1 MTKESIL
8 STINVW
14 ASERGL
20 HFTAEDLSTPPPLLL
35 AGVATAGVCL
45 TINSPESEEPRL
57 GIWIT
62 EDGGNCVMTSG
73 GDDEMTNSPLPE
85 FKDEKE
91 LTAKL
96 NSLLFQFQ
104 KDLVFVPA
112 LENWLGEKGIAFTS
126 VELQEFSGEAG
137 HQNVNSDDWFFVQ
150 FKTPAPQEYD
160 ITLGL
165 AGDGRGATFH
175 TNDEGWYDFDDFE
188 DGLHSAKHLR
198 VWLDGQL
205 SAWTNTPSL

>member
-1 MTKESIL
+1 MTKTTIL

-14 ASERGL
+14 ANERGL
-20 HFTAEDLSTPPPLLL
+20 HFTVEDLDTPPPLLL
-35 AGVATAGVCL
+35 AGTSTTGVCL
-45 TINSPESEEPRL
+45 TINTPESEEPRL
-57 GIWIT
+57 GIWLT
-62 EDGGNCVMTSG
+62 EDGGNYVMTSG
-73 GDDEMTNSPLPE
+73 DDDEITNSPLPE

-112 LENWLGEKGIAFTS
+112 LENWLEGKGIVFTS
-126 VELQEFSGEAG
+126 VELHEFSGEAG
-137 HQNVNSDDWFFVQ
+137 HQNVNSDDWFFVEL
-150 FKTPAPQEYD
+150 KTPAPQEYD

-165 AGDGRGATFH
+165 AGDGRVATL
-175 TNDEGWYDFDDFE
+175 TANDEGGSDFDDFE
-188 DGLHSAKHLR
+188 DGLHSANDLR